1 MLRLVHPRELGDMEV
16 GRGLSSDVETDTDG
30 VVSVREVELVRVRVG
45 RSSDEW
51 LDTVGDVVDGELY
64 LLEKLIE

>member
-1 MLRLVHPRELGDMEV
+1 MEV